1 VDAEGSFGLYL
12 QKNSKYIS
20 GYQAKLEF
28 TISLREMD
36 RAILEDINL
45 YFNYA
50 GKISK
55 QGDQAFKYKV
65 SSIKGLAIILE
76 R

>member
-1 VDAEGSFGLYL
+1 VDAELSFGLYL

-28 TISLREMD
+28 TVPLRGTD
-36 RAILEDINL
+36 RVIEDINL

-50 GKISK
+50 GKIYK
-55 QGDQAFKYKV
+55 QGDQAFRYKV